1 MKNGSVQSLIG
12 ACTFTG
18 LQQRDVHVIV
28 FTKPLFSPIHM
39 STAKR
44 RFQNFSLSKRYA
56 FGDRFQWIRVDGR
69 PNRRKKSPF
78 LSKTN
83 TCRLSVPFLYKT
95 TLSPLAKN
103 GHFWRKVS
111 DVRTACGVV
120 IIRDNEINTT
130 LNPVSSGHLPSPDTW
145 IISLDYSKNDL
156 Y

>member
-18 LQQRDVHVIV
+18 LQQRDVDVIV

-103 GHFWRKVS
+103 GHF
-111 DVRTACGVV
+111 
-120 IIRDNEINTT
+120 
-130 LNPVSSGHLPSPDTW
+130 
-145 IISLDYSKNDL
+145 
-156 Y
+156 